1 MIMIRRAS
9 VLLPFLFL
17 SLSICAQETPKPRR
31 VPRPDIP
38 GSFIF
43 EFGFNRGQ
51 KTPANF
57 NQGFWGS
64 RTLNLYY
71 QYPIRILKSNFS
83 FVPAIGFS
91 LERFKLVNNYTL
103 NPVKDAD
110 GSYPLISANL
120 IRPGTFKSMII
131 TDYLEVPIAFRFDTH
146 PDDMSRSFNI
156 TIGGRAGVL
165 VQGLTKI
172 KYKEDGESKI
182 FKDKQSHGLNHYRY
196 SLFSRIGVGGFH
208 LFTYY
213 NFSTLFETNKGPQLT
228 GMNTYT
234 VGISINGF

>member
-17 SLSICAQETPKPRR
+17 SLFLFAQETPKPRR
-31 VPRPDIP
+31 IARPDIP

-43 EFGFNRGQ
+43 EFGFNRALNSP
-51 KTPANF
+51 TNF
-57 NQGFWGS
+57 TQGFWGS
-64 RTLNLYY
+64 RTVNLYY
-71 QYPIRILKSNFS
+71 QYHIQILKSNFS

-91 LERFKLVNNYTL
+91 LERFKLTNNYTL
-103 NPVKDAD
+103 NPVKDPD
-110 GSYPLISANL
+110 GSYSLLSANL

-131 TDYLEVPIAFRFDTH
+131 ADYFEVPLAFRFDTH
-146 PDDMSRSFNI
+146 PEDMSRSFNI

-165 VQGLTKI
+165 VEGLTKI

-182 FKDKQSHGLNHYRY
+182 FKDKQNHGLNQYRY

-208 LFTYY
+208 FFTYY
-213 NFSTLFETNKGPQLT
+213 NFSPLFEKNKGPQLT
-228 GMNTYT
+228 AMNTFT